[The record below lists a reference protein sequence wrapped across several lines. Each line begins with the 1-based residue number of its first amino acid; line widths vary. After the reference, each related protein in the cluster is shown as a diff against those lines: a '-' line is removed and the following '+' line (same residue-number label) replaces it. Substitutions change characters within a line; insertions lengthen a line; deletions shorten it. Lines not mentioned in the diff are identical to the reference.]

1 MFTPDTTY
9 PLPFCGDD
17 GVQLRLT
24 VRPSGTLAGAVGE
37 YSAVALS
44 VPTFAVLALTVALT
58 TRAWGLT
65 SPTSK
70 PNNASRALPI
80 TAAGA
85 P

>member
-24 VRPSGTLAGAVGE
+24 VRPSGALAGAVGE
-37 YSAVALS
+37 YSAVVLS
-44 VPTFAVLALTVALT
+44 VLAFAVLASTAAVT
-58 TRAWGLT
+58 SRAWGLT
-65 SPTSK
+65 SPTTRLS
-70 PNNASRALPI
+70 NASRALPI